1 MVWHIPTILVGE
13 FHGIHGAQVSL
24 VSQFYTFQ
32 HHQSGSIA
40 SQRSQLAAFS
50 LMDTSSEACGGGV
63 LVGRHASSGVV
74 SDSVQSTFHA
84 IAARALA
91 TDDEK
96 DETLIW
102 EDPHVGSIGS
112 LSFHLSDIQCRGEK
126 RKFFI
131 AITHPHHDVLMMRWP
146 VALALLRL
154 VADRWMAA
162 SRALV
167 AVEYETCA
175 NLLQLREAASRTLR
189 PLLAIVR
196 LCCNDASSILT
207 EQQQQQHQHQHSEA
221 DNTTK
226 TNIGGDAQERSELK
240 ATLMDFHVLA
250 EVGFLR
256 VFGGLSQRSLV
267 CVSDA
272 VALSNSSEILPPG
285 AAGEKLVQKLQQA
298 VDREYCAIVSA
309 TQTVNDPKQRCAV
322 VDAPFHAMPTRKRV
336 VVRPLAT
343 WLRIMKSAEMSSFAF
358 PRKAGRLLRA
368 LLTGNQVIVA
378 SESDEVVAADFAL
391 SLAQI
396 LPPHLR
402 RVSVKS
408 DAYRPGYVSNILA
421 LSDEFTDTYD
431 IVQYSTFS
439 PEKELLVLSEVTSPG
454 AVHVR
459 LHDEEDQEFS
469 FIDVDECGGRDD
481 ESGSSFAGN
490 NSSLAQHPTSI
501 GGSPV
506 GGSHAAIK
514 LPSAVSRIIDLV
526 GASVMN
532 QSEDSKHEDF
542 EKWCDEI
549 ALLQAQIELVVQEFV
564 ARGRLYVP
572 RFHSQYEQQNAALLQ
587 RTTTTIAAPGSH
599 GPRQH
604 RHVNPTMN
612 ANNGAEKQTLTQRW
626 RKFWNQR
633 GNQNGGAGLT
643 IKHSLHLA
651 DCVVAG
657 ASASTTS
664 ASPAGSLLSF
674 GRSNLAQSAAAA
686 AGPHGGGDRDRDGA
700 ASAAGSAYYH
710 NAYHGNRESNLSTAT
725 GGAAR
730 YHSGGGGAKSDGTLA
745 PLAASSS
752 MATADVTL
760 DLCMARDV
768 DHDVLMYLGGAQR

>member
-13 FHGIHGAQVSL
+13 FHGIHGAQISL

-40 SQRSQLAAFS
+40 SQRAQLAAFS
-50 LMDTSSEACGGGV
+50 LMDTSIASSGGGV
-63 LVGRHASSGVV
+63 LVGRHASTGVV
-74 SDSVQSTFHA
+74 SDCMQSTFHA

-102 EDPHVGSIGS
+102 EDPNVGSVGS
-112 LSFHLSDIQCRGEK
+112 LSFHLGDILSRGEK

-146 VALALLRL
+146 VAFAFLRL
-154 VADRWMAA
+154 VADRWKAA
-162 SRALV
+162 SLKLV
-167 AVEYETCA
+167 GAEYETCA

-196 LCCNDASSILT
+196 LCCNDATSILN
-207 EQQQQQHQHQHSEA
+207 EQPNNA
-221 DNTTK
+221 TTK
-226 TNIGGDAQERSELK
+226 AIDTPQPQLSECTEKERSEMK
-240 ATLMDFHVLA
+240 ATLMDFHVFA

-256 VFGGLSQRSLV
+256 IFGGASLRTLV
-267 CVSDA
+267 CVTDA
-272 VALSNSSEILPPG
+272 VTQSNSAEILSPG
-285 AAGEKLVQKLQQA
+285 AAGESLVQKLQQA
-298 VDREYCAIVSA
+298 VNREYCSVVSS

-322 VDAPFHAMPTRKRV
+322 VDSPCYALPTTKRV

-343 WLRIMKSAEMSSFAF
+343 WLRIMRSAEIGGFAF
-358 PRKAGRLLRA
+358 PRKAGRLLKA
-368 LLTGNQVIVA
+368 LLTGNQVIVT

-402 RVSVKS
+402 RVCVKS
-408 DAYRPGYVSNILA
+408 DTYRPGYVANILA
-421 LSDEFTDTYD
+421 LSEEFTDTYD

-459 LHDEEDQEFS
+459 LHDEEEQEHS

-490 NSSLAQHPTSI
+490 NSSLAQRPG
-501 GGSPV
+501 GGSPNNN
-506 GGSHAAIK
+506 GGGGAQANK
-514 LPSAVSRIIDLV
+514 VPSAVARIIDLV
-526 GASVMN
+526 NASIMN
-532 QSEDSKHEDF
+532 QSEDRKHEEF
-542 EKWCDEI
+542 EEWCHEV
-549 ALLQAQIELVVQEFV
+549 ALLQAQVELVVQEFV
-564 ARGRLYVP
+564 ARGRLYIP
-572 RFHSQYEQQNAALLQ
+572 RFHSQYEQNNAAVLQ
-587 RTTTTIAAPGSH
+587 RTTTVSGTGGSPGKQNAS
-599 GPRQH
+599 QLQQQQ
-604 RHVNPTMN
+604 RHMNPN
-612 ANNGAEKQTLTQRW
+612 SNDSPQGKQTLGQRFKSFLGQG
-626 RKFWNQR
+626 RQKST
-633 GNQNGGAGLT
+633 GAVLA
-643 IKHSLHLA
+643 IKHSQHLA
-651 DCVVAG
+651 DCVVSGGGG
-657 ASASTTS
+657 A

-674 GRSNLAQSAAAA
+674 GRSSLAQSAAAA
-686 AGPHGGGDRDRDGA
+686 AGPAGGGGGGDRDGA

-710 NAYHGNRESNLSTAT
+710 NAYYGTQRESNLSTAT
-725 GGAAR
+725 GGANR
-730 YHSGGGGAKSDGTLA
+730 YHGGGGGTPA
-745 PLAASSS
+745 DAFSPLGASSI
-752 MATADVTL
+752 ADATL
-760 DLCMARDV
+760 DLCIARDV